1 MYIFERL
8 YLKYV
13 LQKRKLD
20 RDKKRCQTQTLKTK
34 AKQNMCM
41 WTLFVCNFDKSPFPK
56 ASADKIPGISKTQ
69 KQIHWNFIWIQ
80 TKITWIQKKQK
91 NKSDQIWSNLMIW
104 SDLIRFDFSVFF
116 DIVWFFLNSSE
127 FFLVSQVFFLYV
139 FNSNHFFGF
148 NANWLCWIPV
158 KFWLKNWSNLSCQV
172 VFRIYGT

>member
-1 MYIFERL
+1 MYIFECL

-80 TKITWIQKKQK
+80 TKITWIQKKTK
-91 NKSDQIWSNLMIW
+91 KQIWSNLIKFDDLIRFDQIW
-104 SDLIRFDFSVFF
+104 SDLIRFDQ
-116 DIVWFFLNSSE
+116 IWFFCFFLILSDFFEFKWVFSGFTS
-127 FFLVSQVFFLYV
+127 FFLVCF
-139 FNSNHFFGF
+139 
-148 NANWLCWIPV
+148 
-158 KFWLKNWSNLSCQV
+158 
-172 VFRIYGT
+172 